1 VSAPASVVDARVRNW
16 TFVVPSV
23 ARVLFLPVEQ
33 EDHPGAVVPAGR
45 TTAALDV
52 ALAAGPF
59 PGVAAP
65 SLAGWR
71 TAAGGDT
78 DRLLAALGAA
88 VAPGGW
94 LYAGFP
100 NAWYPGNAG
109 RNGSLTLGRVLDTIG
124 RAGLHDAVCYL
135 AFPHERLPAYLIE
148 ADDPAALRYFLA
160 ALSFPYV
167 EGGNRWKARA
177 KQVAMAGARRAALLT
192 PAGLRSRAVPGLA
205 VVARRPS

>member
-1 VSAPASVVDARVRNW
+1 MNAPVGAVDARVRNW
-16 TFVVPSV
+16 TFVVPPA
-23 ARVLFLPVEQ
+23 ARVLFLPVQ
-33 EDHPGAVVPAGR
+33 DEDHPGSVVPAAR
-45 TTAALDV
+45 TAAALDV
-52 ALAAGPF
+52 ALATGPF

-71 TAAGGDT
+71 EAAGGDT
-78 DRLLAALGAA
+78 ARLLATLGAA

-94 LYAGFP
+94 LYAGFS

-109 RNGSLTLGRVLDTIG
+109 RNGSLTRGRALEVLR
-124 RAGLHDAVCYL
+124 RAGLHDAVRYL

-148 ADDPAALRYFLA
+148 DEDPAALRYFLA

-167 EGGNRWKARA
+167 EGGNRWKARV
-177 KQVAMAGARRAALLT
+177 KQVALAGTRRAALLS
-192 PAGLRSRAVPGLA
+192 PAGLRSRAAPGLV